1 MFRAPCQFSR
11 TSSCDMIIPITN
23 ATKTDTMSSGI
34 MTIVLSTT
42 KKMAKVYT
50 LSVSDFMLD
59 SVDIVSIITNRTISL
74 TPQITEAASGYLN
87 IQTWPAGMIVD
98 VRTIVRDFDLSLVH
112 DGSGNLGPVL
122 AIKGRGRSV
131 TAAMRD
137 AEQIAEAAAM
147 AFVCACRDVRMEV
160 RAGRQMWRV
169 RICDEGCWFRGR
181 GAVARIRV
189 GRSVLIGHFFVG
201 LEVAPKLCYAAI
213 GIVILHVHRQT
224 VQLSC

>member
-1 MFRAPCQFSR
+1 
-11 TSSCDMIIPITN
+11 
-23 ATKTDTMSSGI
+23 
-34 MTIVLSTT
+34 MTIVLSTA

-50 LSVSDFMLD
+50 LSVSDFMLN

-74 TPQITEAASGYLN
+74 TPQIAETASGDLN
-87 IQTWPAGMIVD
+87 IQTWSAGMVVD
-98 VRTIVRDFDLSLVH
+98 VRSIVRDFDLSLVH

-131 TAAMRD
+131 TAAMGD

-181 GAVARIRV
+181 GAVARIRI
-189 GRSVLIGHFFVG
+189 GRSVLVGHFFVS
-201 LEVAPKLCYAAI
+201 LEVAPKVCYAAV
-213 GIVILHVHRQT
+213 GIVILHVH
-224 VQLSC
+224 C